1 MRHMGDDDVKRFYED
16 VGRRV
21 RAAREKAGLTQ
32 GQLATRIGLTRSSI
46 ANLEAGRQK
55 ILLHAL
61 YGLSDV
67 LDLDPAVLLPDR
79 KRAQGLDF
87 ARLSEQASG
96 FPADDRAF
104 VLNVVGAARNSVDAQ

>member
-1 MRHMGDDDVKRFYED
+1 MRHMGEDDVKRFYED
-16 VGRRV
+16 FGRRV

-61 YGLSDV
+61 YGISDV
-67 LDLDPAVLLPDR
+67 LALDPAVLLPDR
-79 KRAQGLDF
+79 EHAQDLDL
-87 ARLSEQASG
+87 ARLSEQTSS

-104 VLNVVGAARNSVDAQ
+104 VLNVVGAARKSVDAR